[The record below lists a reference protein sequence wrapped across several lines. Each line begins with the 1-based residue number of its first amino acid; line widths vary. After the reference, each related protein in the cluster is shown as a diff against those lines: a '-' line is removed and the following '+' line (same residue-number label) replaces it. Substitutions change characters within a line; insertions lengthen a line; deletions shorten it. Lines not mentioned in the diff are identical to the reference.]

1 MWAIYYSNFLTI
13 FITDVMSLCSV
24 YSHIRQCGFVENFIT
39 SVTRMIVEIIF
50 CNDNKFSLSI
60 RAKFVKIIHN
70 LFSIYNYFYNEN
82 IRFAFVSFGFWS
94 LLVTISLRIIFYE
107 SVFCIDNAIN
117 II

>member
-1 MWAIYYSNFLTI
+1 
-13 FITDVMSLCSV
+13 
-24 YSHIRQCGFVENFIT
+24 
-39 SVTRMIVEIIF
+39 MIVEIIF